1 MKHRRVTRTLLKAL
15 GLIFAAAL
23 SGQKVEHR
31 GQAWLDARTGPA
43 AINVN
48 GAWHAGQW
56 GLVTLNQADGSR
68 EVTGTGDGW
77 DILGVV
83 SGTKVCLLFL
93 NKGSVAYSAEL
104 TPDGPDALGG
114 RYADGLLTERSRTR
128 LMHFTK

>member
-1 MKHRRVTRTLLKAL
+1 LTALAFVFATALL
-15 GLIFAAAL
+15 
-23 SGQKVEHR
+23 GQGVERR
-31 GQAWLDARTGPA
+31 GQAWLDARTEPA

-56 GLVTLNQADGSR
+56 GRVTLNQAQGSR
-68 EVTGTGDGW
+68 EVTGSGDGW

-93 NKGSVAYSAEL
+93 SKGRVAYAAEL
-104 TPDGPDALGG
+104 TPDGPDALNG
-114 RYADGLLTERSRTR
+114 RYADGLLTERSKTR